1 MISIVIP
8 TYNRC
13 ALLRQTLEAI
23 SKQTIP
29 LSDFEVLVIDNGS
42 TDATA
47 DVAQAARAILP
58 NLTYILESA
67 PGLHNGRHRG
77 MQASNGSILVYADD
91 DIEPLPSWLSSIA
104 ESFRDENVA
113 IVGGKDIPKFEAP
126 PPPWLDQIWETTE
139 HGRYLT
145 YFSLIDLGDSVMK
158 ISPTLVFGCNF
169 SIRKS
174 VLQEIKGFHPDAMPG
189 NKIEFRGDG
198 ETHVARMVESLG
210 YTTIYHPGAS
220 VYHWVPA
227 SRMTVSYIIQRAYA
241 DGVTQSYTDLRSGKK
256 PMNFR
261 TRITQLNLL
270 VRTFKKSRVHRQITR
285 SFWKGYYFHQQQ
297 FSKNKKL
304 QHWVLKENYL

>member
-13 ALLRQTLEAI
+13 ALLGQTLLAI
-23 SKQTIP
+23 SKQTMP
-29 LSDFEVLVIDNGS
+29 LDHFEVLVIDNNS

-47 DVAQAARAILP
+47 NVAQAARAFLP
-58 NLTYILESA
+58 NLKYVLESA

-77 MQASNGSILVYADD
+77 MLESKGSLLVYADD
-91 DIEPLPSWLSSIA
+91 DIEPLPSWLTSIRD
-104 ESFRDENVA
+104 SFEDENVA

-126 PPPWLDQIWETTE
+126 PPQWLDEIWETTQ
-139 HGRYLT
+139 HGKYLT
-145 YFSLIDLGDSVMK
+145 YFSLVDLGDSVIK

-174 VLQEIKGFHPDAMPG
+174 VLQQIKGFHPDGMPG

-227 SRMTVSYIIQRAYA
+227 SRMTTAYINQRAFA

-256 PMNFR
+256 PLNFR
-261 TRITQLNLL
+261 TRLTQINLL
-270 VRTFKKSRVHRQITR
+270 ARTLTKGRIQRQIIL
-285 SFWKGYYFHQQQ
+285 SFWRGYYFHQHK
-297 FSKNKKL
+297 FLKNKTL
-304 QHWVLKENYL
+304 QQWVLKEDYL